1 MRQLGM
7 IDKDGKLLPTDA
19 HRAELL
25 RQYLNSNWD
34 RKNAGLNKALKNAID
49 EDVIANLDTNS
60 PLYKD
65 ARNLVTERKNT
76 LDNPKGISN
85 ILDASGPREINRK
98 VDVEKIPNS
107 VAGMSVEQLSH
118 VVDTLKNVP
127 PELKPLADKA
137 LSEIKAQ
144 FANRVYEAMNKNA
157 NQLSKF
163 LDANREKMT
172 RLFTPEEMAKFRDLH
187 NGVHIL
193 KTDTGYPGAK
203 VQEINIEQKLGS
215 KVAGQLLQKGAAV
228 AAEGLS
234 GGASMGVAGTL
245 ANEFV
250 RKQQE
255 SRQLKKLEEAKK
267 TQFEKEKARY
277 HKLSDL
283 LGE

>member
-1 MRQLGM
+1 
-7 IDKDGKLLPTDA
+7 
-19 HRAELL
+19 
-25 RQYLNSNWD
+25 
-34 RKNAGLNKALKNAID
+34 
-49 EDVIANLDTNS
+49 
-60 PLYKD
+60 
-65 ARNLVTERKNT
+65 
-76 LDNPKGISN
+76 
-85 ILDASGPREINRK
+85 
-98 VDVEKIPNS
+98 
-107 VAGMSVEQLSH
+107 MS
-118 VVDTLKNVP
+118 
-127 PELKPLADKA
+127 
-137 LSEIKAQ
+137 
-144 FANRVYEAMNKNA
+144 KNA
-157 NQLSKF
+157 NQLTKF

-187 NGVHIL
+187 NGMHIL